1 MKKRTAAIFWPI
13 VAMGA
18 VFVLGFVVA
27 ASRRPDPV
35 QVEVVTR
42 SGPSAAATL
51 SLVLF
56 GTLGVMVLM
65 AVGAVAVALVIRA
78 RQQTQRMEQTALLF
92 GVQKPQPT
100 PQRRPQVQSGDGP
113 SIVIVS
119 GGQGTPRVEDFRNGY
134 NG

>member
-1 MKKRTAAIFWPI
+1 MKRKTVAILWPV
-13 VAMGA
+13 VAMAA
-18 VFVLGFVVA
+18 VFVLGFVLA
-27 ASRRPDPV
+27 SSRRPDPV

-56 GTLGVMVLM
+56 GVLGLIVLGV
-65 AVGAVAVALVIRA
+65 ASAVAVALVIRS